1 MVYVFVIKL
10 ENNKYFV
17 GKTVINNF
25 KLNQLDSLYKP
36 PVSRPD
42 WYVIHKPIEII
53 EMIPNCTEQDVD
65 KYTYKYMK
73 KYGISNVR
81 GGSYPSSYIDKETRA
96 YIEKFIAK
104 KFLSL

>member
-1 MVYVFVIKL
+1 MVYVFAIRL

-17 GKTVINNF
+17 GKTLNAHF
-25 KLNQLDSLYKP
+25 KLDQLDSLYKDKERP
-36 PVSRPD
+36 RPD

-53 EMIPNCTEQDVD
+53 EIIPNCTNEEVD

-81 GGSYPSSYIDKETRA
+81 GGSYPGSYLTSEIRAKLQRIIET
-96 YIEKFIAK
+96 KN
-104 KFLSL
+104 L